1 VELFV
6 LWQVFGQR
14 AERPPDQTLLSS
26 ARGKPMIATLHRAQC
41 PICGQPMALARI
53 DPHPDLGHADRCTY
67 ECAQGHAVTSAVE
80 RRSSAAHRAAARPVH
95 EQARSIA
102 RG

>member
-1 VELFV
+1 
-6 LWQVFGQR
+6 
-14 AERPPDQTLLSS
+14 
-26 ARGKPMIATLHRAQC
+26 MIATLHRAQC

-67 ECAQGHAVTSAVE
+67 QCAQGHAVTSA
-80 RRSSAAHRAAARPVH
+80 RGGQ

-102 RG
+102 AM